1 MNGVNR
7 RNGVAASYALLLM
20 LLLLGLSGC
29 GGGTTT
35 TSPNSDPTLTSIAV
49 TPTDA
54 LIVVGDTQQFTAIGT
69 YSNASTKDIT
79 KSINWT
85 SSDATKATIQSSGLA
100 NGIAVGSVTITG
112 GLGGKR
118 GVATL
123 AISSPP
129 TSVSISPLDP
139 TIA

>member
-1 MNGVNR
+1 LIGPRLVWRPQGGCVVNRFMNGVNR

-35 TSPNSDPTLTSIAV
+35 TSRNSDPTLTSIAV

-69 YSNASTKDIT
+69 YSDASTKDIT
-79 KSINWT
+79 KVY
-85 SSDATKATIQSSGLA
+85 Q
-100 NGIAVGSVTITG
+100 
-112 GLGGKR
+112 
-118 GVATL
+118 
-123 AISSPP
+123 
-129 TSVSISPLDP
+129 LD
-139 TIA
+139 IIGCY